1 MSRYTRNLFLT
12 LLLAKVSFAGII
24 TGGVI
29 SQSTSDGTGPAGNN
43 SSLNNINDGDA
54 YQLTLNSLNPIVSPG
69 LYNTPDLTLGFVDLT
84 AGVSET
90 AFSSVSL
97 SIVADGSFFDIS
109 VLGCLSTGSGC
120 NVGNELDANFR
131 IANTDL
137 QSASAAAFLI
147 PGLNPSLDLLED
159 DGVTD
164 IQGSITSFSNSSVPE
179 PSTIGLVA
187 VGFAILTIRKKR
199 LA

>member
-1 MSRYTRNLFLT
+1 MSRYTRNLFLA

-29 SQSTSDGTGPAGNN
+29 SQSTSDGTGPAFNN
-43 SSLNNINDGDA
+43 ASLNNISDGDA

-69 LYNTPDLTLGFVDLT
+69 LYNTPDLTLSFVDLG

-109 VLGCLSTGSGC
+109 LLGCLSTGSGC

-131 IANTDL
+131 IANIDL
-137 QSASAAAFLI
+137 QSANAAAFLI

-164 IQGSITSFSNSSVPE
+164 IQGSVMSFSNSSVPE
-179 PSTIGLVA
+179 PSAIGLVA
-187 VGFAILTIRKKR
+187 AGLAVLTIRKKR
-199 LA
+199 LG

>member
-1 MSRYTRNLFLT
+1 MSRYTRKLFLI
-12 LLLAKVSFAGII
+12 LLLARVSFAGII
-24 TGGVI
+24 SGGLI
-29 SQSTSDGTGPAGNN
+29 SQSTSDGTGPAVNN
-43 SSLNNINDGDA
+43 LSLNNIHDGDA
-54 YQLTLNSLNPIVSPG
+54 YQLTLNSLNSIVSPG

-84 AGVSET
+84 AGVRET

-97 SIVADGSFFDIS
+97 SIVTDGSFFDIS

-137 QSASAAAFLI
+137 QSVGAAAFLI
-147 PGLNPSLDLLED
+147 PALNPSLDLLED

-164 IQGSITSFSNSSVPE
+164 IQGSVTSFANASVPE
-179 PSTIGLVA
+179 PSLIGLVA
-187 VGFAILTIRKKR
+187 LGFAALIIRKR
-199 LA
+199 VMG

>member
-1 MSRYTRNLFLT
+1 MFRYTRTLFLT
-12 LLLAKVSFAGII
+12 LLLANVSFAGII
-24 TGGVI
+24 TGGLI
-29 SQSTSDGTGPAGNN
+29 SQSTSDGTGPPVNN
-43 SSLNNINDGDA
+43 PSLNNVNDGDA
-54 YQLTLNSLNPIVSPG
+54 YQLALNSLNPIVSPG
-69 LYNTPDLTLGFVDLT
+69 LYNTPDLTLSFVDLS
-84 AGVSET
+84 AGASET

-97 SIVADGSFFDIS
+97 SVVADGSFFDIS
-109 VLGCLSTGSGC
+109 LLGCLATGSGC

-164 IQGSITSFSNSSVPE
+164 IQGSVTSFSNASAPE
-179 PSTIGLVA
+179 PSAIGLVA
-187 VGFAILTIRKKR
+187 VGLAILRIRKRR
-199 LA
+199 LV

>member
-1 MSRYTRNLFLT
+1 MSRYTRSLFLA
-12 LLLAKVSFAGII
+12 LLLAKVSFAGIV

-29 SQSTSDGTGPAGNN
+29 SQSTSDFTGPAVNN
-43 SSLNNINDGDA
+43 PSLNNIKDGDA
-54 YQLTLNSLNPIVSPG
+54 YQLMLNSLNPILSPG
-69 LYNTPDLTLGFVDLT
+69 LYNTPDLTLSFVDLS
-84 AGVSET
+84 AGASET

-97 SIVADGSFFDIS
+97 SIIADGSFFDIS
-109 VLGCLSTGSGC
+109 LLGCLSTGSGC

-131 IANTDL
+131 IASTDL

-164 IQGSITSFSNSSVPE
+164 IQGSVTSFSNSSVPE
-179 PSTIGLVA
+179 PSAIGLVA
-187 VGFAILTIRKKR
+187 AGLAVLKIRKKR
-199 LA
+199 LG